1 MNIPKILF
9 AVSGIFTAAMIV
21 KVGRDIDKRP
31 DPRVV
36 KHEEMEFSKNIEKYE
51 KMYQD
56 SITNKTE

>member
-9 AVSGIFTAAMIV
+9 AVSGIFTAAMMV

-31 DPRVV
+31 HPCVV
-36 KHEEMEFSKNIEKYE
+36 KHEEMKFFKNIEKYE

-56 SITNKTE
+56 SMTNKTE

>member
-31 DPRVV
+31 NPRVV
-36 KHEEMEFSKNIEKYE
+36 KHEEMEFNKNIEKYE

-56 SITNKTE
+56 SMTNKTE